1 MRIKR
6 EMEQDSLWQ
15 QKKWSMNLYTE
26 QVALGKA
33 LLNKQKPQ
41 WRKKVDFN
49 KLSMNS
55 FSEDI
60 LGQIFGDFYV
70 GIRMLG
76 LDHNQELWAAAV
88 RHGFASGV
96 TGDDEALRVEWIA
109 QMLEEK

>member
-1 MRIKR
+1 M
-6 EMEQDSLWQ
+6 
-15 QKKWSMNLYTE
+15 YTE

-49 KLSMNS
+49 KLDMNS
-55 FSEDI
+55 LAEDL
-60 LGQIFGDFYV
+60 LGQVFGDFHV

-76 LDHNQELWAAAV
+76 LDHQQNLWDSAV
-88 RHGFASGV
+88 KHGFYAGLN
-96 TGDDEALRVEWIA
+96 GDDDALRVEWIA